1 MPSLPAVSTVV
12 IPVDVVLVVCGVDA
26 SVADA
31 GSAPVP
37 VPLATGVGGSGVWQ
51 AARKRPEAA
60 IIGIVRRESM
70 TAWPD
75 KGMETGT
82 AAP

>member
-1 MPSLPAVSTVV
+1 MA
-12 IPVDVVLVVCGVDA
+12 IPVDVLSVVCGLDA

-31 GSAPVP
+31 GSAPIA

-51 AARKRPEAA
+51 AARKRLEAA
-60 IIGIVRRESM
+60 IIGIVKRESM

-75 KGMETGT
+75 KGIETGT
-82 AAP
+82 AAL

>member
-1 MPSLPAVSTVV
+1 
-12 IPVDVVLVVCGVDA
+12 
-26 SVADA
+26 
-31 GSAPVP
+31 

>member
-1 MPSLPAVSTVV
+1 MA
-12 IPVDVVLVVCGVDA
+12 IPVDVVSVVCGVDV

-51 AARKRPEAA
+51 AARKRPEAD